1 MYNPGIFTG
10 IFYLKRYTMKK
21 LRIIYACSIALFC
34 IACSGNAGKTEKKVM
49 IMASGKITVTDK
61 TVEVDPSL
69 THNEQQV
76 VFTDEKVALVVKS
89 TAGSS
94 KTFDLAENGVYLLN
108 LQTDTLIGGL
118 VNYGSIGMPGSI
130 SAEEMDHIIDSTQK
144 LMLGQNTNDARG
156 PYFIPPFQLKKIS
169 TKSNTKVVGS
179 FKGIPY
185 KNEPDSDGNLPDVI
199 KFFSVKQKRET
210 LKDLMEQR
218 AKIKQNH

>member
-1 MYNPGIFTG
+1 
-10 IFYLKRYTMKK
+10 MKK
-21 LRIIYACSIALFC
+21 LLIVPAYCIALFC
-34 IACSGNAGKTEKKVM
+34 MACSGSANKNEKRVM

-69 THNEQQV
+69 THNEQSV
-76 VFTDEKVALVVKS
+76 IFTDDKVALTVKS
-89 TAGSS
+89 TAGTS
-94 KTFDLAENGVYLLN
+94 KNFDLAENGVYLLN

-118 VNYGSIGMPGSI
+118 VNYGSMGMPGSI

-144 LMLGQNTNDARG
+144 LMQGLNANDAKG
-156 PYFIPPFQLKKIS
+156 PFFIPPFNLKKIS
-169 TKSNTKVVGS
+169 AKGSTKVVGS

-185 KNEPDSDGNLPDVI
+185 KNEADDDGNLPDVI